1 MISRVI
7 EAKPE
12 ELRIFLEEAAGVS
25 KYRERRRE
33 TELRLKDTRENLLRV
48 DDIRQE
54 LEKQL
59 EHLQG
64 QAEVAKRYHE
74 LQRELDVARDR
85 EPVEE
90 RLQGRIH
97 VARNAGPYGDR
108 HEHDVRRGKACDAE
122 PAQICCILRGVG
134 RHRALGDRA
143 TG

>member
-1 MISRVI
+1 MISGVI

-12 ELRIFLEEAAGVS
+12 ELRVFLEEAAGVS

-74 LQRELDVARDR
+74 LQRALTTTQGLLWLTRRQEAASARARHAREIERWGIELEA
-85 EPVEE
+85 
-90 RLQGRIH
+90 
-97 VARNAGPYGDR
+97 
-108 HEHDVRRGKACDAE
+108 
-122 PAQICCILRGVG
+122 
-134 RHRALGDRA
+134 
-143 TG
+143 